1 MEVNDIHVG
10 RQLQVTSGIG
20 AGVAG
25 PAVTPSPPA
34 LAFGAGPTAISGTAW
49 IENGLLVGNPNT
61 YPSPIIEAQLMV
73 GRAPQQNLR
82 ATALSIFKVSSRG
95 SISPTGTPIDVM
107 LGDPSGPVGVQI
119 YGGAL
124 NPVVVQA
131 KDFLFTAL
139 TSENHATL
147 KKTNLTTSKDDIN
160 GVKNDVGSKANTGI
174 AGNTGV
180 QIDNSATSHSG
191 PELNLAT
198 PAVGAADYT
207 SVAASLNGT
216 QALASAA
223 MSLAGKGFDIP
234 HPTKKE
240 HRLRYICLEGPEVG
254 AYFRGTLKDNDTI
267 ELPEYW
273 RELVYPETITVNLT
287 PVGSYQE
294 LFIEKIEWGTKIK
307 IKNNSGTSIHCHYTV
322 FAERVT
328 QDKLQVEY
336 KGLTPDDYPG
346 DNTEYALGGWDY
358 ARHKGEPKSSNL

>member
-1 MEVNDIHVG
+1 MEVNDVHVG
-10 RQLQVTSGIG
+10 RQLQVSSGIG

-25 PAVTPSPPA
+25 PAVSPSPPA
-34 LAFGAGPTAISGTAW
+34 LTFGTGPTAISGTAW
-49 IENGLLVGNPNT
+49 IENGLLVGSPVT

-73 GRAPQQNLR
+73 GRAPIQNLR
-82 ATALSIFKVSSRG
+82 ATALSILKVSSRG
-95 SISPTGTPIDVM
+95 SQFPTGTPIDVM

-119 YGGAL
+119 YGGPL
-124 NPVVVQA
+124 NPVLVQA
-131 KDFLFTAL
+131 KDLLFTAITAEIHASATQTDL
-139 TSENHATL
+139 CSSGNHVE
-147 KKTNLTTSKDDIN
+147 
-160 GVKNDVGSKANTGI
+160 GVQANVGTQA
-174 AGNTGV
+174 NTGV
-180 QIDNSATSHSG
+180 QANTGAVTDATAAFTMG
-191 PELNLAT
+191 PILDLAIPST
-198 PAVGAADYT
+198 GAADYA
-207 SVAASLNGT
+207 SVFGSLNGT
-216 QALASAA
+216 TTAAFSAL
-223 MSLAGKGFDIP
+223 SLAGKGFDIP

-254 AYFRGTLKDNDTI
+254 AYFRGTLKDSDTI
-267 ELPEYW
+267 ELPDYW

-294 LFIEKIEWGTKIK
+294 LFVEKIEWGTKIK

-358 ARHKGEPKSSNL
+358 ARHKGEPKSPDL

>member
-20 AGVAG
+20 AGVIG
-25 PAVTPSPPA
+25 PAVSPSPPA
-34 LAFGAGPTAISGTAW
+34 LAFGSGPTAISGTAW
-49 IENGLLVGNPNT
+49 IENGLIVGDPNT
-61 YPSPIIEAQLMV
+61 FPSPVLEAAAMF
-73 GRAPQQNLR
+73 GRAPKQNLR
-82 ATALSIFKVSSRG
+82 ATSLSILKVSSRG
-95 SISPTGTPIDVM
+95 SITPMGSPIDVM

-119 YGGAL
+119 YGGPL
-124 NPVVVQA
+124 NPVLIQA
-131 KDFLFTAL
+131 KDLLFTAI
-139 TSENHATL
+139 TAEIHAAL
-147 KKTNLTTSKDDIN
+147 KKSQITASADRID
-160 GVKNDVGSKANTGI
+160 GVGTRVGTEANTG
-174 AGNTGV
+174 ATATTGAV
-180 QIDNSATSHSG
+180 TDATAAFTMG
-191 PELNLAT
+191 PILDV
-198 PAVGAADYT
+198 AVPSTGAADYS
-207 SVAASLNGT
+207 SVFGSLNGT
-216 QALASAA
+216 TTTAFSAL
-223 MSLAGKGFDIP
+223 SLAGKGFDIP

-254 AYFRGTLKDNDTI
+254 AYFRGTLKDSDTI
-267 ELPEYW
+267 ELPDYW

-294 LFIEKIEWGTKIK
+294 LFVEKIEWGTKIR

-358 ARHKGEPKSSNL
+358 ARHKGEPKSPSL